1 MVFNSFSLVGS
12 PTVLLSDRRDPQSQS
27 IGISNE
33 EKAIIRS
40 KLLTHVD
47 EKNVT
52 IVNQIAVLVA
62 QIARLDW
69 PRFWYINT

>member
-1 MVFNSFSLVGS
+1 LVFNSFSLVGS

>member
-1 MVFNSFSLVGS
+1 M
-12 PTVLLSDRRDPQSQS
+12 LLSDRRDPQSQS